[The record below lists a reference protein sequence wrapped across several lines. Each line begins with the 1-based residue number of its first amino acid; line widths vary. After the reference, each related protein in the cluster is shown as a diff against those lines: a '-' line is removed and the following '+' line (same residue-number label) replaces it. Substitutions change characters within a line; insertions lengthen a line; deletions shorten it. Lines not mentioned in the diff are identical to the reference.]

1 MLAETMA
8 PGYSM
13 NDDTISDLGIM
24 PGSATLFNGVV
35 MLTGMLVVAGGLL
48 FHRHH
53 GRNVIT
59 ALFILSGVGTFGVGV
74 FTVNTPE
81 MHTIFAVMAFL
92 SSNVLAIASHA
103 ILRGPLKALSVV
115 LGANGLVFLI
125 IMGMAYAGME
135 LLFGPIGYGGTE
147 RMIVFPVMVWLLGLG
162 GYLMGPQ
169 GNDARREG
177 REHHA

>member
-59 ALFILSGVGTFGVGV
+59 ALFILSGVGTFG
-74 FTVNTPE
+74 
-81 MHTIFAVMAFL
+81 
-92 SSNVLAIASHA
+92 
-103 ILRGPLKALSVV
+103 
-115 LGANGLVFLI
+115 
-125 IMGMAYAGME
+125 
-135 LLFGPIGYGGTE
+135 
-147 RMIVFPVMVWLLGLG
+147 
-162 GYLMGPQ
+162 
-169 GNDARREG
+169 
-177 REHHA
+177 